1 MRLPGAPRAPRHR
14 AEWQPHHSPPA
25 RRYGIFPCSE
35 SLFGSIIL
43 MGMYGNLL
51 LVGANL
57 IGDGSELLLEIMDP
71 GLIGGLVL
79 PILGALP
86 DAAMIV
92 VSGMGGTVQAAQEQV
107 AVGVGTLAGSTV
119 MLLSIAWG
127 GSLILGRCDIVQGRA
142 KDKTLTKGW
151 QPGARLTLRWLEA
164 TLTQT
169 GVSTDKATRINA
181 YIMIATGLLYL
192 IPQIPTFCGFEHDPM
207 AALGGA
213 IACGLALAAYCAY
226 QVVAPELQKRKMAHA
241 RKQLAVRSTLRMAHG
256 IAATAGSVLVDER
269 GVIRDVALQAVF
281 ERFDEDKSGTIDR
294 QELRKMAKVFLASS
308 ANMSAAHMESNI
320 EEFMRGMD
328 ADGDGQITFEEMK
341 QGLQRWL
348 HDLKMEQDAAKQRRG
363 GGGRA
368 SDDESLLLLDDQ
380 QHLIAAAGFVDEDD
394 DDDEQESEAEGAMTP
409 EEITRTAAFKLL
421 AGAAIVAFVAD
432 PMVCADAS
440 CTRAHTQTHSCD
452 GIGGQPRG
460 ALRIS
465 AGRYMHACMLT
476 RTPIIVHT
484 CRHVTH
490 VQTCAGLR
498 PRTHTGGC
506 CGCVQLGIEYSRIFC
521 VVCRHSFCEQ
531 RLRARQ
537 QSRLRQ
543 GQKDQK
549 HLPHFLP
556 GLRCRGNEQHH
567 VSRPLS
573 SGSLCARLG
582 VGFFG
587 RSRDD
592 HVEHPGARPNCDIGG
607 DLHAVLGSGL
617 TGLVSPGLGA
627 SRVP

>member
-14 AEWQPHHSPPA
+14 AEWQHHSPPA

-181 YIMIATGLLYL
+181 YIMIATGLLYF
-192 IPQIPTFCGFEHDPM
+192 IPQIPTFSGFEHDPM

-226 QVVAPELQKRKMAHA
+226 QVVAPELQKRKMEHA

-281 ERFDEDKSGTIDR
+281 VRFDEDKSGTIDR

-452 GIGGQPRG
+452 GIGGQPRD

-465 AGRYMHACMLT
+465 AGRYMHAYPHTNHRAYVQACHT
-476 RTPIIVHT
+476 RTNL
-484 CRHVTH
+484 C
-490 VQTCAGLR
+490 GLT
-498 PRTHTGGC
+498 PTHTHRWM
-506 CGCVQLGIEYSRIFC
+506 LWLRSARHRIF
-521 VVCRHSFCEQ
+521 
-531 RLRARQ
+531 
-537 QSRLRQ
+537 
-543 GQKDQK
+543 
-549 HLPHFLP
+549 PHFL
-556 GLRCRGNEQHH
+556 CR
-567 VSRPLS
+567 LS
-573 SGSLCARLG
+573 SLLLRATPQSSSAVSASPRPKRSKTSPSLSAR
-582 VGFFG
+582 
-587 RSRDD
+587 S
-592 HVEHPGARPNCDIGG
+592 
-607 DLHAVLGSGL
+607 
-617 TGLVSPGLGA
+617 T
-627 SRVP
+627 VPWQ

>member
-14 AEWQPHHSPPA
+14 AEWQHHSPPA

-181 YIMIATGLLYL
+181 YIMIATGLLYF
-192 IPQIPTFCGFEHDPM
+192 IPQIPTFSGFEHDPM

-226 QVVAPELQKRKMAHA
+226 QVVAPELQKRKMEHA

-281 ERFDEDKSGTIDR
+281 VRFDEDKSGTIDR

-465 AGRYMHACMLT
+465 AGRYMHAYPHTNHRAYVQACHT
-476 RTPIIVHT
+476 RTNL
-484 CRHVTH
+484 C
-490 VQTCAGLR
+490 GLT
-498 PRTHTGGC
+498 PTHTHRWM
-506 CGCVQLGIEYSRIFC
+506 LWLRSARHRIF
-521 VVCRHSFCEQ
+521 
-531 RLRARQ
+531 
-537 QSRLRQ
+537 
-543 GQKDQK
+543 
-549 HLPHFLP
+549 PHFL
-556 GLRCRGNEQHH
+556 CR
-567 VSRPLS
+567 LS
-573 SGSLCARLG
+573 SLLLRATPQSSSAVSASPRPKRSKTSPSLSAR
-582 VGFFG
+582 
-587 RSRDD
+587 S
-592 HVEHPGARPNCDIGG
+592 
-607 DLHAVLGSGL
+607 
-617 TGLVSPGLGA
+617 T
-627 SRVP
+627 VPWQ

>member
-14 AEWQPHHSPPA
+14 AEWQHHSPPA

-181 YIMIATGLLYL
+181 YIMIATGLLYF
-192 IPQIPTFCGFEHDPM
+192 IPQIPTFSGFEHDPM

-226 QVVAPELQKRKMAHA
+226 QVVAPELQKRKMEHA

-465 AGRYMHACMLT
+465 AGRYMHAYPHTNHRAYVQACHT
-476 RTPIIVHT
+476 RTNL
-484 CRHVTH
+484 C
-490 VQTCAGLR
+490 GLT
-498 PRTHTGGC
+498 PTHTHRWM
-506 CGCVQLGIEYSRIFC
+506 LWLRSARHRIF
-521 VVCRHSFCEQ
+521 
-531 RLRARQ
+531 
-537 QSRLRQ
+537 
-543 GQKDQK
+543 
-549 HLPHFLP
+549 PHFL
-556 GLRCRGNEQHH
+556 CR
-567 VSRPLS
+567 LS
-573 SGSLCARLG
+573 SLLLRATPQSSSAVSASPRPKRSKTSPSLSAR
-582 VGFFG
+582 
-587 RSRDD
+587 S
-592 HVEHPGARPNCDIGG
+592 
-607 DLHAVLGSGL
+607 
-617 TGLVSPGLGA
+617 T
-627 SRVP
+627 VPWQ